1 MPKDSNIVVY
11 NYMDTFYCGYV
22 EKDFYC
28 EEMVTEHMLVYICSG
43 ELELV
48 SPEKNYI
55 LKKGDSFFLKR
66 NHMLRK
72 FKRATKEGEPFKGLF
87 LQLKAPFLKKIMKER
102 DIMIPLTTSPDLK
115 SSPYIMLKKHPFLS
129 GLFGSLEQYFD
140 VEQYPS
146 EELMEAK
153 LKEAVFTLL
162 QVKPEIGTVLFDF
175 TDPWKVDLAEF
186 MNAHFKSNLS
196 VEEFAHYTGRSLS
209 SFKKDFYQIFKSTPS
224 RWIVKKRLQEA
235 RHLINDK
242 REKPSEVYL
251 EVGFKNLSH
260 FSTAFKK
267 EFGIAPS
274 ALNTE
279 TIS

>member
-48 SPEKNYI
+48 SKEKNYI

-72 FKRATKEGEPFKGLF
+72 FKRASKNGGPFKGLF

-115 SSPYIMLKKHPFLS
+115 SSPYIMLKRHPFLN
-129 GLFGSLEQYFD
+129 GLFVSLEQYFD

-146 EELMEAK
+146 KELMEAK
-153 LKEAVFTLL
+153 LKEAVYTLL

-175 TDPWKVDLAEF
+175 TDPWKVDLADF
-186 MNAHFKSNLS
+186 MNSHYRSNLS

-209 SFKKDFYQIFKSTPS
+209 TFKKEFFQIFNSTPS
-224 RWIVKKRLQEA
+224 RWIVKKRLDEA
-235 RHLINDK
+235 KFLINDQ
-242 REKPSEVYL
+242 REKPSDVYL

-274 ALNTE
+274 SLVQE
-279 TIS
+279 TAS